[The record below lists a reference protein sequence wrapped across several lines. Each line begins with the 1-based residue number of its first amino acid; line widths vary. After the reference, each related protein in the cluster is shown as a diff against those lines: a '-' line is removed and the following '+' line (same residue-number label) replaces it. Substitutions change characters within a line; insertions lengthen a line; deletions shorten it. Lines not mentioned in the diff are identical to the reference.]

1 MSKTVEIFEVGPR
14 DGLQNEP
21 VFIAAANKIALT
33 EALARTGLPRIECA
47 SFVSPKWVPQ
57 MADGAAVVAGT
68 TPGLAQLYAL
78 APNARGLQDA
88 LQTPVHGICVFI
100 AATEGFSRA
109 NTNISLAGAVER
121 VQALITE
128 FKNNT
133 SGAVRLRGYIS
144 CVTECPY
151 GGAVDPS
158 EVARLAEML
167 HRAGCDEVSL
177 GDTIGTAHPEQ
188 VAKMLDAVVQVL
200 PTDLLAGHYHDTAG
214 RALKNID
221 VSLDY
226 GLRIFDASIAGL
238 GGCPY
243 ATGAKGNVDTEKVYD
258 HLIAQGYDI
267 LGTPDRAA
275 LADVA
280 QLARKTVGRQGT
292 QLDTVHSET
301 DERGAVPFG

>member
-1 MSKTVEIFEVGPR
+1 MMSKIVEIFEVGPR

-21 VFIAAANKIALT
+21 VFIALADKIALT

-57 MADGAAVVAGT
+57 MVDCAAVVTGI
-68 TPGLAQLYAL
+68 TPDLAELYAL
-78 APNARGLQDA
+78 APNTQGLQDA
-88 LQTPVHGICVFI
+88 LQTPVQGICVFI

-133 SGAVRLRGYIS
+133 SGAIKLRGYIS

-151 GGAVDPS
+151 DGVVNPS

-188 VAKMLDAVVQVL
+188 VSKMLEAVVQVV
-200 PTDLLAGHYHDTAG
+200 PADLLAGHYHDTAG
-214 RALKNID
+214 RALENID
-221 VSLDY
+221 VSLEY

-243 ATGAKGNVDTEKVYD
+243 APGAKGNVDTEKVYD

-267 LGTPDRAA
+267 LGVPDRAA

-280 QLARKTVGRQGT
+280 QLARKIVGR
-292 QLDTVHSET
+292 
-301 DERGAVPFG
+301 